1 MEGGVAP
8 EGDRVVAHVTDGGLG
23 TVRAAGG
30 VVWRM
35 GEGGAVEVLL
45 IHRPAYDDW
54 SFPKGKVDP
63 GDVDEEHTA
72 LREVEEEAGMRCT
85 LGRELPSSDYIDR
98 KGRPKHVRYWEM
110 RRLSGEF
117 TPNREADESR
127 WLSLPGADALLTYP
141 RDRDILA
148 AFVTWTRA
156 GPSRRAAHSGGNDL
170 AS

>member
-1 MEGGVAP
+1 MA
-8 EGDRVVAHVTDGGLG
+8 AHMTDARPAE
-23 TVRAAGG
+23 VRAAGG

-35 GEGGAVEVLL
+35 NDDGGVDVLV

-54 SFPKGKVDP
+54 SFPKGKVEP

-85 LGRELPSSDYIDR
+85 LGRELPSSDYVDR
-98 KGRPKHVRYWEM
+98 KGRAKHVRYWEM

-117 TPNREADESR
+117 SPNREVDEAR
-127 WLSLPGADALLTYP
+127 WIALAEAPRLLTYP
-141 RDRDILA
+141 RDGEVLA
-148 AFVTWTRA
+148 AFAAWTNGDGSPVTAPATGREL
-156 GPSRRAAHSGGNDL
+156 G